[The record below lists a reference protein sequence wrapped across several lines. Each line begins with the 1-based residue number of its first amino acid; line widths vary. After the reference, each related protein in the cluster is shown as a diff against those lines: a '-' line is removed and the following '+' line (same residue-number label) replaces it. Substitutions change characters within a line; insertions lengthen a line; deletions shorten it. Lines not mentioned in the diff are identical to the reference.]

1 MPFDRPGVR
10 VSRLTEALAI
20 IKGLFGDEPVSFSGN
35 YYTIKDLVGYPKP
48 VQRPHP
54 PIMIGASGRRMLAL
68 AAQEADI
75 LSLVFDLSSSQAHY
89 ESGSL
94 AATAERMAWVRQQS
108 GARFDQIEFN
118 TLIWDV
124 VITDNQQQG
133 AEQLAA
139 KSNLSSMQVLDN
151 IHFLV
156 GTVEQITETIQ
167 VRREQLGISY
177 LTVAVWAMEQ
187 FAPVVARLTGT

>member
-1 MPFDRPGVR
+1 M
-10 VSRLTEALAI
+10 
-20 IKGLFGDEPVSFSGN
+20 IKE
-35 YYTIKDLVGYPKP
+35 LVGYPKP

-68 AAQEADI
+68 AAREADI
-75 LSLVFDLSSSQAHY
+75 LSLVFDLSGSQAHY
-89 ESGSL
+89 ESSSL
-94 AATAERMAWVRQQS
+94 AATAERVAWVRQQA
-108 GARFDQIEFN
+108 GARFEQIEFN

-139 KSNLSSMQVLDN
+139 KWQLTSAQVLDSL
-151 IHFLV
+151 HFLV
-156 GTVEQITETIQ
+156 GTIEQIAETIQ
-167 VRREQLGISY
+167 LRRAQLGISY

-187 FAPVVARLTGT
+187 FAPVMARLTGR